1 MVVKS
6 LSAFAYAKFS
16 DRRQKDEDEE
26 DSKKGSSAA
35 RRAAMEETVGKD
47 EKKKRKSQKIVD
59 VYVARYEE
67 RQKIKHIVSMFK
79 LTATLALLALGVFIN
94 HTLFRMWSSMVS
106 HYRKLKMAK
115 EKRKQR
121 KKRRGKRILNEL

>member
-1 MVVKS
+1 MRSPLNLSCVALIFNVVKS

-47 EKKKRKSQKIVD
+47 EKKRRKSQKV
-59 VYVARYEE
+59 VENPTNKMKPVRFTQHTVCNSTVLE
-67 RQKIKHIVSMFK
+67 RRMSCLFPKHNEIKAWNVS
-79 LTATLALLALGVFIN
+79 
-94 HTLFRMWSSMVS
+94 
-106 HYRKLKMAK
+106 LK
-115 EKRKQR
+115 
-121 KKRRGKRILNEL
+121 GLNQ